1 MFTALLLFVCCDHM
15 SLSVSHDL
23 AAPGSSPVTP
33 VASSNPPKVVMSVDD
48 FYYGTFTGDPSL
60 RKTQALAVKTSGF
73 TCLTCSYLAENNLR
87 WAQPITSQFT
97 CSHQQNT

>member
-1 MFTALLLFVCCDHM
+1 MFTALLLVCPDNM

-23 AAPGSSPVTP
+23 AAPGSSPVTT

-48 FYYGTFTGDPSL
+48 FYYGTFKGDPSV
-60 RKTQALAVKTSGF
+60 RKTQPLAVKTSGF

-87 WAQPITSQFT
+87 
-97 CSHQQNT
+97 